1 MTAPKHILLV
11 DDDAHWRKLITEILT
26 DAGCAVTASAS
37 APDPLPP
44 CHLAILD
51 GSLDPKDEKNRDGFS
66 LAARMGATPVILL
79 SGIPA
84 AELAEA
90 TRGMSNIIGW
100 LDKGSFSPDK
110 LLTLARPVLEESADE
125 LRALIVEDDAG
136 WRAIYA
142 DVLADSGYRLEY
154 AVSYGEARGQL
165 QRTPFAFAI
174 VDLHLISS
182 ADPLENRD
190 GFWLLRATQQ
200 RSLPTIVV
208 SALGAPDDI
217 DKAYDEYGVFAFVEK
232 EAFDRKAFLRTI
244 QDAVRTAH
252 TAATAARVES
262 SSAAEVH
269 PLAALTEREHEV
281 LELMSQGFTNK
292 EIATRLVITPNT
304 VKKHVDHILQK
315 LEVSTRA
322 AATAIAV
329 RAGLEKK

>member
-11 DDDAHWRKLITEILT
+11 DDDAHWRKLITEIMT
-26 DAGCAVTASAS
+26 DAGCAVTSSAS
-37 APDPLPP
+37 APEPLPP

-51 GSLDPKDEKNRDGFS
+51 GSLDPKDEKNRDGLK

-79 SGIPA
+79 SGIPG
-84 AELAEA
+84 AEMTNA
-90 TRGMSNIIGW
+90 TRDISNIVGW
-100 LDKGSFSPDK
+100 LDKAAFSPDK
-110 LLTLARPVLEESADE
+110 LLALARPILEESSE
-125 LRALIVEDDAG
+125 ETRALIVEDDAG
-136 WRAIYA
+136 WRSIYA
-142 DVLADSGYRLEY
+142 DVLADSGFQLDY
-154 AVSYGEARGQL
+154 AVSYGEARGLL
-165 QRTPFAFAI
+165 QRTAYAVAV

-200 RSLPTIVV
+200 RSVPAIVV

-232 EAFDRKAFLRTI
+232 EAFERKVFVRTVE
-244 QDAVRTAH
+244 DAVRSARTA
-252 TAATAARVES
+252 V
-262 SSAAEVH
+262 SSAPTGPTAGSGDGV
-269 PLAALTEREHEV
+269 LASLTEREKEV
-281 LELMSQGFTNK
+281 LALMSQGFTNK
-292 EIATRLVITPNT
+292 EIGTRLVITPNT

-329 RAGLEKK
+329 RSGMEK